1 MSKQIKV
8 LMVDDEKRFRDTTRK
23 ILMKKGFDTILAD
36 SGEQALEKIE
46 QEPDVVILDIKMP
59 GIDGHEALAEIKKR
73 KPELPVIMLT
83 GHGAMPS
90 AKQALVEGAFDYL
103 SKPCDIDLLTEKIK
117 EACSPTNKSSD
128 RKERRVASVMIP
140 IEEYTTINEGTTI
153 QAAINELKK
162 SFIRKL
168 ATNQLMETGHRSILV
183 TGDDQKIKG
192 ILTIRDLLEMLMP
205 VYLSAPKPSLAD
217 SIEYSPMFWNG
228 MFSKGIL
235 DVKNKTISDVM
246 SPSPVSIDGRSNLME
261 AAHLMLNNNER
272 RLLVTLFN
280 KTVGVVR
287 EQDLFFAM
295 AKIMNS

>member
-117 EACSPTNKSSD
+117 EACRPTNKSSD

>member
-235 DVKNKTISDVM
+235 DVKNKTISNVM

>member
-73 KPELPVIMLT
+73 KPDLPVIMLT
-83 GHGAMPS
+83 GHGDMPS
-90 AKQALVEGAFDYL
+90 AREALGEGAFDYL

-117 EACSPTNKSSD
+117 EAYSKINNSSD
-128 RKERRVASVMIP
+128 HKEPGVASVMIP
-140 IEEYTTINEGTTI
+140 IKEYTTINEGTTI
-153 QAAINELKK
+153 QAAIKELKK
-162 SFIRKL
+162 SFIKKI
-168 ATNQLMETGHRSILV
+168 ATNQLMETGHRSIIV
-183 TGDDQKIKG
+183 MGDNQEIMG
-192 ILTIRDLLEMLMP
+192 ILTIRDLLETLMP
-205 VYLSAPKPSLAD
+205 GYLSAPKPFLAD
-217 SIEYSPMFWNG
+217 SIEYSPIFWNS

-246 SPSPVSIDGRSNLME
+246 SPPPVSIDGRSNLME
-261 AAHLMLNNNER
+261 AAYLMLHKSER
-272 RLLVTLFN
+272 RLIVTLFD
-280 KTVGVVR
+280 KIVGVVR
-287 EQDLFFAM
+287 EQDLFFEM

>member
-246 SPSPVSIDGRSNLME
+246 SPSPVSIDGRANLME